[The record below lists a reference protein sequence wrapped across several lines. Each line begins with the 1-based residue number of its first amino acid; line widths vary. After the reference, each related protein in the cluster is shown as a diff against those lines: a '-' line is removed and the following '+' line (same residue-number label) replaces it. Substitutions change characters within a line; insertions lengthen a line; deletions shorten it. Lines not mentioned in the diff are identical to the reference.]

1 MNTFEPSSRAGFAET
16 LASERLFYT
25 LTEPRSDRISAH
37 RRRRT
42 VVREGMFVADR
53 VLQE

>member
-1 MNTFEPSSRAGFAET
+1 VNTFEPSSHAASAET
-16 LASERLFYT
+16 LASART
-25 LTEPRSDRISAH
+25 LTEPQSDRISAH

-42 VVREGMFVADR
+42 VVREEMFVADR